1 MKQVI
6 AFCIFILTT
15 FALSA
20 DEEDRVMTISNQCI
34 INPDGIVSMQF
45 SDNTDTA
52 LRTIKDDDIKAI
64 TDILNTAKY
73 DDENNN
79 GRMFKMTAPHLKIV
93 IRYSDD
99 SEVKIQLWDALMY
112 VNKTWY
118 KLDIRAIK
126 EILIA
131 RRYVC
136 RKEYLLTLFFFKY
149 CISSGKR
156 TVGR

>member
-6 AFCIFILTT
+6 AFYIFIFIT

-20 DEEDRVMTISNQCI
+20 DEEDRVMTILKQCI

-118 KLDIRAIK
+118 KLDIKAIK

-136 RKEYLLTLFFFKY
+136 R
-149 CISSGKR
+149 
-156 TVGR
+156 

>member
-6 AFCIFILTT
+6 AFYIFIFIT

-20 DEEDRVMTISNQCI
+20 DEEDRVMIISKQCI

-136 RKEYLLTLFFFKY
+136 R
-149 CISSGKR
+149 
-156 TVGR
+156 

>member
-15 FALSA
+15 FTLSA
-20 DEEDRVMTISNQCI
+20 DEEDRVMTISKQCI
-34 INPDGIVSMQF
+34 ISPDGIISMQF
-45 SDNTDTA
+45 FDNTDTV
-52 LRTIKDDDIKAI
+52 LRTIKHDDIKAI

-73 DDENNN
+73 DDESND
-79 GRMFKMTAPHLKIV
+79 GKMFKMTAPHLRIV

-99 SEVKIQLWDALMY
+99 RKIKIQLWDALMY

-126 EILIA
+126 EIL
-131 RRYVC
+131 YG
-136 RKEYLLTLFFFKY
+136 KE
-149 CISSGKR
+149 I
-156 TVGR
+156 

>member
-6 AFCIFILTT
+6 AFSMFIFIS

-20 DEEDRVMTISNQCI
+20 DRKNSFMTILKQCI

-73 DDENNN
+73 DDESND
-79 GRMFKMTAPHLKIV
+79 GKMFKMTAPHLRIV

-99 SEVKIQLWDALMY
+99 SELKIQLWDALMY

-118 KLDIRAIK
+118 KIDIRAIK
-126 EILIA
+126 EIL
-131 RRYVC
+131 Y
-136 RKEYLLTLFFFKY
+136 
-149 CISSGKR
+149 GKDL
-156 TVGR
+156 

>member
-6 AFCIFILTT
+6 AFYIFIFIT

-20 DEEDRVMTISNQCI
+20 DEEDRVMTISKQCI
-34 INPDGIVSMQF
+34 INSDGIVSMQF

-136 RKEYLLTLFFFKY
+136 R
-149 CISSGKR
+149 
-156 TVGR
+156 

>member
-1 MKQVI
+1 MNQVI
-6 AFCIFILTT
+6 AFSMFIFIS

-20 DEEDRVMTISNQCI
+20 DRKDSFMTILKQCI

-45 SDNTDTA
+45 SDNIDTA
-52 LRTIKDDDIKAI
+52 LRTIKHDDIKAI

-73 DDENNN
+73 DDERND
-79 GRMFKMTAPHLKIV
+79 GKMFKITAPHLRIV
-93 IRYSDD
+93 IRYSDN
-99 SEVKIQLWDALMY
+99 SEVNIKLWYALMY

-136 RKEYLLTLFFFKY
+136 R
-149 CISSGKR
+149 
-156 TVGR
+156 

>member
-6 AFCIFILTT
+6 AFYIFIFIT

-20 DEEDRVMTISNQCI
+20 DEEDRVMTISKQCI

-131 RRYVC
+131 RRHVC
-136 RKEYLLTLFFFKY
+136 R
-149 CISSGKR
+149 
-156 TVGR
+156 

>member
-6 AFCIFILTT
+6 AFYIFIFIT
-15 FALSA
+15 FALSV
-20 DEEDRVMTISNQCI
+20 DEEDRVMTISKQCI

-136 RKEYLLTLFFFKY
+136 R
-149 CISSGKR
+149 
-156 TVGR
+156 

>member
-6 AFCIFILTT
+6 AFYIFIFIT
-15 FALSA
+15 FTLSA
-20 DEEDRVMTISNQCI
+20 DEEDRVMTISKQCI

-136 RKEYLLTLFFFKY
+136 R
-149 CISSGKR
+149 
-156 TVGR
+156 

>member
-1 MKQVI
+1 MKHVI
-6 AFCIFILTT
+6 AFYIFIFIT

-20 DEEDRVMTISNQCI
+20 DVEDRVMTISKQCI

-136 RKEYLLTLFFFKY
+136 R
-149 CISSGKR
+149 
-156 TVGR
+156 

>member
-15 FALSA
+15 FTLSA
-20 DEEDRVMTISNQCI
+20 DEEDRVMTISKQCI

-136 RKEYLLTLFFFKY
+136 R
-149 CISSGKR
+149 
-156 TVGR
+156 

>member
-6 AFCIFILTT
+6 AFCIFIFIT

-20 DEEDRVMTISNQCI
+20 DGKDSFMTISKQCI
-34 INPDGIVSMQF
+34 INPDSIVSMQF

-52 LRTIKDDDIKAI
+52 LRTIKHDDIKAI

-73 DDENNN
+73 DDERND
-79 GRMFKMTAPHLKIV
+79 GKMFKMTAPYLRTV

-99 SEVKIQLWDALMY
+99 RKIKIQLWDALMY

-126 EILIA
+126 EIL
-131 RRYVC
+131 YG
-136 RKEYLLTLFFFKY
+136 KE
-149 CISSGKR
+149 I
-156 TVGR
+156 

>member
-6 AFCIFILTT
+6 AFYIFMFIT

-20 DEEDRVMTISNQCI
+20 DEEDRVMTISKQCI

-45 SDNTDTA
+45 SDNADTA

-99 SEVKIQLWDALMY
+99 SEVKIQLWDSIMY

-126 EILIA
+126 EILLA

-136 RKEYLLTLFFFKY
+136 R
-149 CISSGKR
+149 
-156 TVGR
+156 

>member
-6 AFCIFILTT
+6 AFYIFIFIT

-20 DEEDRVMTISNQCI
+20 DEEDRVMTISKQCI

-99 SEVKIQLWDALMY
+99 SEVKIQLWGALMY

-136 RKEYLLTLFFFKY
+136 R
-149 CISSGKR
+149 
-156 TVGR
+156 

>member
-20 DEEDRVMTISNQCI
+20 DEEERVMTISKQRI

-45 SDNTDTA
+45 SDNTDTV
-52 LRTIKDDDIKAI
+52 LRTIKHDDIKAI

-73 DDENNN
+73 DDERND
-79 GRMFKMTAPHLKIV
+79 GKMFKMTTPQLRIV

-126 EILIA
+126 EIL
-131 RRYVC
+131 YG
-136 RKEYLLTLFFFKY
+136 KE
-149 CISSGKR
+149 I
-156 TVGR
+156 

>member
-6 AFCIFILTT
+6 AFCIFIFIT

-20 DEEDRVMTISNQCI
+20 DGKDSFMTISKQCI
-34 INPDGIVSMQF
+34 ISPDEIVSMQF

-52 LRTIKDDDIKAI
+52 LRTIKHDDIKAI

-73 DDENNN
+73 DDESND
-79 GRMFKMTAPHLKIV
+79 GKMFKMTAPHLRIV

-99 SEVKIQLWDALMY
+99 RKIKIQLWDALMY

-126 EILIA
+126 EILA
-131 RRYVC
+131 S
-136 RKEYLLTLFFFKY
+136 KY
-149 CISSGKR
+149 I
-156 TVGR
+156 

>member
-6 AFCIFILTT
+6 AFYIFIYIT

-20 DEEDRVMTISNQCI
+20 DEEDRVMTISKQCI

-93 IRYSDD
+93 I
-99 SEVKIQLWDALMY
+99 
-112 VNKTWY
+112 
-118 KLDIRAIK
+118 
-126 EILIA
+126 
-131 RRYVC
+131 
-136 RKEYLLTLFFFKY
+136 
-149 CISSGKR
+149 
-156 TVGR
+156 

>member
-1 MKQVI
+1 M
-6 AFCIFILTT
+6 FILIT

-20 DEEDRVMTISNQCI
+20 DEEDRVMTILKQCI

-45 SDNTDTA
+45 SDNTNTA
-52 LRTIKDDDIKAI
+52 LRTIKHDDIKAI
-64 TDILNTAKY
+64 TDIVNTAKY
-73 DDENNN
+73 DDVSND
-79 GRMFKMTAPHLKIV
+79 GKMFKMTAPHLRIV

-126 EILIA
+126 EIL
-131 RRYVC
+131 YG
-136 RKEYLLTLFFFKY
+136 KE
-149 CISSGKR
+149 I
-156 TVGR
+156 

>member
-6 AFCIFILTT
+6 AFCIFIFIT

-20 DEEDRVMTISNQCI
+20 DEEDRVMTISKQCI

-126 EILIA
+126 EIL
-131 RRYVC
+131 YG
-136 RKEYLLTLFFFKY
+136 KE
-149 CISSGKR
+149 I
-156 TVGR
+156 

>member
-6 AFCIFILTT
+6 AFYIFIFIT

-20 DEEDRVMTISNQCI
+20 DEEDRVMTISKQCI

-52 LRTIKDDDIKAI
+52 LRTIKDDDVKAI

-136 RKEYLLTLFFFKY
+136 R
-149 CISSGKR
+149 
-156 TVGR
+156 

>member
-6 AFCIFILTT
+6 AFYIFIFIT

-20 DEEDRVMTISNQCI
+20 DEEDRVMTISKQCI

-52 LRTIKDDDIKAI
+52 FRTIKDDDIKAI

-136 RKEYLLTLFFFKY
+136 R
-149 CISSGKR
+149 
-156 TVGR
+156 

>member
-6 AFCIFILTT
+6 AFYIFIFIT

-20 DEEDRVMTISNQCI
+20 DEEDRVMTISKQCI

-52 LRTIKDDDIKAI
+52 LRTIKHDDIKAI

-73 DDENNN
+73 DDERND
-79 GRMFKMTAPHLKIV
+79 GKMFKMTAPHLRIV
-93 IRYSDD
+93 IRYSDN
-99 SEVKIQLWDALMY
+99 SEVNIKLWYALMY

-118 KLDIRAIK
+118 KIDIRAIK
-126 EILIA
+126 EIL
-131 RRYVC
+131 YG
-136 RKEYLLTLFFFKY
+136 KEL
-149 CISSGKR
+149 
-156 TVGR
+156 

>member
-20 DEEDRVMTISNQCI
+20 DEEDRVMTISKQCI

-136 RKEYLLTLFFFKY
+136 R
-149 CISSGKR
+149 
-156 TVGR
+156 

>member
-6 AFCIFILTT
+6 AFSMFIFIS

-20 DEEDRVMTISNQCI
+20 DRKDSFMTILKQCI

-52 LRTIKDDDIKAI
+52 LRTIKHDDIKAI

-73 DDENNN
+73 DDERND
-79 GRMFKMTAPHLKIV
+79 GKMFKMTAPHLRIV
-93 IRYSDD
+93 IRYSDN
-99 SEVKIQLWDALMY
+99 SEVNIKLWYALMY

-118 KLDIRAIK
+118 KIDIRAIK
-126 EILIA
+126 EILA
-131 RRYVC
+131 S
-136 RKEYLLTLFFFKY
+136 KY
-149 CISSGKR
+149 I
-156 TVGR
+156 

>member
-6 AFCIFILTT
+6 AFSMFIFIS

-20 DEEDRVMTISNQCI
+20 DRKDSFMTILKQCI

-52 LRTIKDDDIKAI
+52 LRTIKHDDIKAI

-73 DDENNN
+73 DDERND
-79 GRMFKMTAPHLKIV
+79 GKMFKMTAPHLRIV
-93 IRYSDD
+93 IRYSDNR
-99 SEVKIQLWDALMY
+99 EVNIQLWDALMY

-118 KLDIRAIK
+118 KIDIRAIK
-126 EILIA
+126 EIL
-131 RRYVC
+131 YG
-136 RKEYLLTLFFFKY
+136 KEL
-149 CISSGKR
+149 
-156 TVGR
+156 

>member
-6 AFCIFILTT
+6 AFYIFIFIT

-20 DEEDRVMTISNQCI
+20 DEEDRVMTISKQCI

-45 SDNTDTA
+45 SDNTDTV
-52 LRTIKDDDIKAI
+52 LRTIKHDDIKAI

-136 RKEYLLTLFFFKY
+136 R
-149 CISSGKR
+149 
-156 TVGR
+156 

>member
-6 AFCIFILTT
+6 AFSMFIFIS

-20 DEEDRVMTISNQCI
+20 DRKDSFMTILKQCI

-52 LRTIKDDDIKAI
+52 LRTIKHDDIKTI

-73 DDENNN
+73 DDESND
-79 GRMFKMTAPHLKIV
+79 GKMFKMTAPHLRIV

-99 SEVKIQLWDALMY
+99 SELKIQLWDALMY

-118 KLDIRAIK
+118 KIDIRAIK
-126 EILIA
+126 EILH
-131 RRYVC
+131 
-136 RKEYLLTLFFFKY
+136 
-149 CISSGKR
+149 
-156 TVGR
+156 GREL

>member
-6 AFCIFILTT
+6 AFYIFIFIT

-20 DEEDRVMTISNQCI
+20 DEEDRVMTISKQCI

-118 KLDIRAIK
+118 KLDIKAIK

-136 RKEYLLTLFFFKY
+136 R
-149 CISSGKR
+149 
-156 TVGR
+156 